1 MLPVTT
7 RFAPC
12 CYTLLLPVT
21 TRLCSLLLHACCS
34 LLLHAQEMEKTD
46 MWAGLDEVRALQ
58 GWRSGN
64 RQCVFGISARTV
76 WMKTVWMINDGEMFI
91 APPLSTD
98 TP

>member
-1 MLPVTT
+1 
-7 RFAPC
+7 
-12 CYTLLLPVT
+12 
-21 TRLCSLLLHACCS
+21 
-34 LLLHAQEMEKTD
+34 

-76 WMKTVWMINDGEMFI
+76 WMKTVWMKNDGEIFI

-98 TP
+98 TS